1 MKKSIFPLIF
11 LYLFT
16 TPTIAFDNV
25 ISFGD
30 SLSDGGAMD
39 FFGSKTRYISGDD
52 TLLYNEIL
60 SLNFTHKNLVVST
73 EGGNNYSLSGA
84 TASNTPL
91 LIYKTEKQIES
102 YLSKNDGKASK
113 DDLYIFWAG
122 ANDITTDVEMSLLKF
137 NFKNLFNDGVNY
149 QLSDAP
155 QAVARQV
162 GTLLEKG
169 AGLVV
174 VPNLPNAGLSP
185 WTATALFG
193 FSQMLLGGN
202 ILDLPSLYMI
212 QDDALR
218 QQGNV
223 YGEEQRQEAI
233 ITSLSKVLNNY
244 GLRLPHDLIANVY
257 RTLLSMENRLTQQF
271 NHDLESSLSTLK
283 GNIAYVDSYGLF
295 QEMIDNPLNYGFDNI
310 LVPIC
315 QIGVGAPFCNKSQS
329 SWHDDQTYL
338 FSDWFHPSP
347 EAHKII
353 AQYITS
359 LINAPL
365 VITKLAEPVQSLML
379 GQNSFLMS
387 QLSLYRQNRLTARPY
402 QIFGGYQGQRV
413 AHHSSSKQPEGRS
426 NLGVIIRAS
435 DAIAIGGAFSI
446 GNTNNLELSP
456 YLQTDYTHKTLSL
469 FGQLLLGKTWLTTQ
483 ISLGDIKFDDIT
495 RTVPLGKALRKE
507 RATTKGNHLSG
518 SINAG
523 YDFTLGEQ
531 LIHGPHISVLYR
543 KGKVNGFVEQSTT
556 SSSMKFS
563 RHRFSD
569 SYLSTGWHFSSTNKR
584 INPFFEINYI
594 HPLYKQESSIS
605 GGLKNT
611 GTSFNTL
618 EKDKDSSNIN
628 IKLGTTFNINN
639 RTQAFITA
647 DFPKVRNEISDIY
660 YSAGLNFT
668 F

>member
-1 MKKSIFPLIF
+1 MKKSIFTLIF
-11 LYLFT
+11 FSLFS
-16 TPTIAFDNV
+16 TPSIAFDNV
-25 ISFGD
+25 VSFGD
-30 SLSDGGAMD
+30 SLSDGGAQD

-60 SLNFTHKNLVVST
+60 SLNLTNKNLVVST

-91 LIYKTEKQIES
+91 LIYKTEQQVDS
-102 YLSKNDGKASK
+102 YLEKNNGKASK
-113 DDLYIFWAG
+113 QDLYIFWAG
-122 ANDITTDVEMSLLKF
+122 ANDITTDVEMSLLKL
-137 NFKNLFNDGVNY
+137 NLGNLFNDGVNY

-162 GTLLEKG
+162 GTLLERG

-193 FSQMLLGGN
+193 FTQMLLGGN
-202 ILDLPSLYMI
+202 VLDLPSLYMI
-212 QDDALR
+212 QDSSLR

-233 ITSLSKVLNNY
+233 ITSLSTVLTNY
-244 GLRLPHDLIANVY
+244 GLRLPHDLIANIY
-257 RTLLSMENRLTQQF
+257 RTLLAMENRLTQQF
-271 NHDLESSLSTLK
+271 NHDLESSLTALK
-283 GNIAYVDSYGLF
+283 GNIAYVDSYALF
-295 QEMIDNPLNYGFDNI
+295 QEMIDSPLSYGFDNI
-310 LVPIC
+310 LVPVC
-315 QIGVGAPFCNKSQS
+315 QIGVAAPFCNKTQP

-347 EAHKII
+347 EAHQVI

-387 QLSLYRQNRLTARPY
+387 QLFLYRQKKMSTRPY
-402 QIFGGYQGQRV
+402 RIFGGYQGHQM
-413 AHHSSSKQPEGRS
+413 AHTSSLRQQQGSS
-426 NLGVIIRAS
+426 NLGVIIGVNESVAV
-435 DAIAIGGAFSI
+435 GGAFSI
-446 GNTNNLELSP
+446 GNTNNLKVSP
-456 YLQTDYTHKTLSL
+456 QLHTDYTHRTLSL
-469 FGQLLLGKTWLTTQ
+469 FGQLLLGQSWLSTQ
-483 ISLGDIKFDDIT
+483 ISMGEGKFDHIT
-495 RTVPLGKALRKE
+495 RTIPLGKALRKE
-507 RATTKGNHLSG
+507 RATTKDNHFSG

-531 LIHGPHISVLYR
+531 FTHGPHTSVIYR
-543 KGKVNGFVEQSTT
+543 KGKVHGFIEKSTT

-563 RHRFSD
+563 RYRFSD
-569 SYLSTGWHFSSTNKR
+569 SYLSLGWHVSSRNNH
-584 INPFFEINYI
+584 INPFLEVNYI
-594 HPLYKQESSIS
+594 HPLYKKESSVR
-605 GGLKNT
+605 GGLKSTNS
-611 GTSFNTL
+611 SFSTIVKN
-618 EKDKDSSNIN
+618 KDSSTIN
-628 IKLGTTFNINN
+628 IKLGSVFDINN
-639 RTQAFITA
+639 RTQAFISA
-647 DFPKVRNEISDIY
+647 EFPKIRNTMSNIY

>member
-1 MKKSIFPLIF
+1 MKKSIASLIF
-11 LYLFT
+11 ASCFT
-16 TPTIAFDNV
+16 TPLFAFENV

-30 SLSDGGAMD
+30 SLSDGGALD
-39 FFGSKTRYISGDD
+39 LFDSKSRYIAGDNS
-52 TLLYNEIL
+52 LLYNEIL
-60 SLNFTHKNLVVST
+60 SLNLTNKDLIVST
-73 EGGNNYSLSGA
+73 AGGNNYALSGA

-91 LIYKTEKQIES
+91 LIYKTEKQVDE
-102 YLSKNDGKASK
+102 YLTRNNGKASK

-122 ANDITTDVEMSLLKF
+122 ANDITTDVEMSLLSL
-137 NFKNLFNDGVNY
+137 NFGSLFNEGVNY

-162 GTLLEKG
+162 GTLLDKG

-202 ILDLPSLYMI
+202 ILDLPSLYLI
-212 QDDALR
+212 QDNSLR

-271 NHDLESSLSTLK
+271 NHDLESSLSELN

-295 QEMIDNPLNYGFDNI
+295 QEMIDDPLSYGFDNI

-315 QIGVGAPFCNKSQS
+315 QIGVGAPFCNQAQP

-353 AQYITS
+353 AQYITA
-359 LINAPL
+359 LVNAPL
-365 VITKLAEPVQSLML
+365 MVSQLAEPVQSLML
-379 GQNSFLMS
+379 GQNSFLMT
-387 QLSLYRQNRLTARPY
+387 QLSLFRQNRLNSRPY
-402 QIFGGYQGQRV
+402 QFFGGYQGQRV
-413 AHHSSSKQPEGRS
+413 AQNASSKQPREQS
-426 NLGVIIRAS
+426 NLGVIINANEYL
-435 DAIAIGGAFSI
+435 AVGGGFSI
-446 GNTNNLELSP
+446 GRANNLSLGP
-456 YLQTDYTHKTLSL
+456 YLHTDYTQKTFSL
-469 FGQLLLGKTWLTTQ
+469 FAQLLLGKSWLSTQ
-483 ISLGDIKFDDIT
+483 VSVGDIKFDEIT
-495 RTVPLGKALRKE
+495 RTIPLGKALRKE
-507 RATTKGNHLSG
+507 RGVSKGNHLSG

-523 YDFTLGEQ
+523 YDFAIGEQ
-531 LIHGPHISVLYR
+531 ISHGPHVSVLYR
-543 KGKVNGFVEQSTT
+543 KGKVNGFVEKSST

-569 SYLSTGWHFSSTNKR
+569 SYLSTGWHFSWKNSLV
-584 INPFFEINYI
+584 NPFFEVNYI
-594 HPLYKQESSIS
+594 HPLYKKESSIS
-605 GGLKNT
+605 GSLKST
-611 GTSFNTL
+611 GTSFTTPTK
-618 EKDKDSSNIN
+618 EKDSSNIN
-628 IKLGTTFNINN
+628 IKLGTSFNINN
-639 RTQAFITA
+639 STQAFITA
-647 DFPKVRNEISDIY
+647 DFPKIRNERSDIY